1 MEVKKRGFLFLVI
14 SSAPIAYILGIYWL
28 ILHVV
33 GSYGFLKILHRRSH
47 YKLTKI
53 DFRLILFIFFYFVAI
68 SFASR
73 DAEFIRVIASLYNL
87 SYWLMIIPVIFLIKN
102 FSDKLTVEVLKALR
116 FNLIVIII
124 SAYFFSSFYEGYDLQ
139 YNSLLGTVVGGD
151 IPALISDSVNI
162 KIFYPDYTSLGKS
175 QRLAIFSPYPTAL
188 AQLVL
193 ALFFLSLLVTKKAF
207 HKFLLWVACFGV
219 IYLTKSRG
227 VAVSFLLCST
237 VFIYFNFQSKPFRAS
252 LGILFS
258 LISLF
263 IAVFYID
270 NIISFWRDFNSLR
283 ANSSN
288 LRFYLYMYSIEY
300 WLEEN
305 PIFGVGI
312 KPRFDWLFIPL
323 GSHSTFLGIFFR
335 TGIVGG
341 ISFLSIHLT
350 LFVFAYR
357 ALKKRS
363 EVGLVLFVSYLS
375 FQIYMVF
382 EDIDA
387 PQYLF
392 LVYSIVI
399 GLLVRLEEK
408 AEGERNGI

>member
-207 HKFLLWVACFGV
+207 HKFLCG
-219 IYLTKSRG
+219 
-227 VAVSFLLCST
+227 
-237 VFIYFNFQSKPFRAS
+237 
-252 LGILFS
+252 
-258 LISLF
+258 
-263 IAVFYID
+263 
-270 NIISFWRDFNSLR
+270 
-283 ANSSN
+283 
-288 LRFYLYMYSIEY
+288 
-300 WLEEN
+300 
-305 PIFGVGI
+305 
-312 KPRFDWLFIPL
+312 
-323 GSHSTFLGIFFR
+323 
-335 TGIVGG
+335 
-341 ISFLSIHLT
+341 
-350 LFVFAYR
+350 
-357 ALKKRS
+357 
-363 EVGLVLFVSYLS
+363 
-375 FQIYMVF
+375 
-382 EDIDA
+382 
-387 PQYLF
+387 
-392 LVYSIVI
+392 
-399 GLLVRLEEK
+399 
-408 AEGERNGI
+408 